1 MGLEAVVGEI
11 RAKGQKEAAAIREQT
26 RKDVEYILSGSQ
38 EKASKIKLAAEESI
52 EKQVRHIES
61 QEVSAANLLVKR
73 NLLNTQKALLD
84 ETYQDALES
93 LSKLP
98 DSFHRDA
105 IRALLSDATQQIS
118 KGIVHCNARDMPA
131 LKEIIAQK
139 GEFSGYSPGN
149 VKDIEG
155 GVIIESNDST
165 LQINMSYRTFLDS
178 VWEKGLKD
186 ASDILFR

>member
-93 LSKLP
+93 LNKLP

-165 LQINMSYRTFLDS
+165 LQIDMSYRTFLDS

>member
-11 RAKGQKEAAAIREQT
+11 RAKGQKEAENIREQT

-84 ETYQDALES
+84 ETYRNALES
-93 LSKLP
+93 LNKLP
-98 DSFHRDA
+98 ESFHKEA
-105 IRALLSDATQQIS
+105 IRALLSDAKKQIS
-118 KGIVHCNARDMPA
+118 EGVVHCNARDMPA

-149 VKDIEG
+149 VVGIEG
-155 GVIIESNDST
+155 GVIIESKDSS
-165 LQINMSYRTFLDS
+165 LQIDLSYRTFLDR
-178 VWEKGLKD
+178 VWETGLKD

>member
-11 RAKGQKEAAAIREQT
+11 RAKGQKEAGAIREQT
-26 RKDVEYILSGSQ
+26 RKEVEYILSGSQ

-84 ETYQDALES
+84 ETYQNALES
-93 LSKLP
+93 LKKLP
-98 DSFHRDA
+98 DSFHKEA
-105 IRALLSDATQQIS
+105 IRALLSDAKQQIS
-118 KGIVHCNARDMPA
+118 EGVVHCNARDMPS

-139 GEFSGYSPGN
+139 GEFLGYSPGN
-149 VKDIEG
+149 VTDIEG
-155 GVIIESNDST
+155 GVIIESNDRT
-165 LQINMSYRTFLDS
+165 LQIDLSYRTFLDG
-178 VWEKGLKD
+178 VWETGLKD

>member
-11 RAKGQKEAAAIREQT
+11 RAKGQKEAAVIREQT

-84 ETYQDALES
+84 ETYQNALES
-93 LSKLP
+93 LNKLP
-98 DSFHRDA
+98 DSFHREA

-118 KGIVHCNARDMPA
+118 KGVVHCNARDMPA

-139 GEFSGYSPGN
+139 GEFLGYSPGN

-155 GVIIESNDST
+155 GVIIESNDGT
-165 LQINMSYRTFLDS
+165 LQIDMSYRTFLDN

>member
-11 RAKGQKEAAAIREQT
+11 RAKGQKDAGAIREQT
-26 RKDVEYILSGSQ
+26 RKEVEYILSGSQ

-84 ETYQDALES
+84 ETYRNALES
-93 LSKLP
+93 LKKLP
-98 DSFHRDA
+98 DSFHKEA
-105 IRALLSDATQQIS
+105 IRALLSDAKQQIS
-118 KGIVHCNARDMPA
+118 EGVVHCNARDMPA

-139 GEFSGYSPGN
+139 SEFLGYSPGN
-149 VKDIEG
+149 VMDIEG
-155 GVIIESNDST
+155 GVIIESNDRT
-165 LQINMSYRTFLDS
+165 LQIDLSYRTFLDG
-178 VWEKGLKD
+178 VWETGLKD

>member
-11 RAKGQKEAAAIREQT
+11 RAKGQNEAGAIREQT
-26 RKDVEYILSGSQ
+26 RKEVEYVLTGSQ

-84 ETYQDALES
+84 ETYRNALES
-93 LSKLP
+93 LNKLP
-98 DSFHRDA
+98 DSFHKEA
-105 IRALLSDATQQIS
+105 IRALLSDAKKQIS
-118 KGIVHCNARDMPA
+118 EGLVHCNARDMPA
-131 LKEIIAQK
+131 LREIIAQK
-139 GEFSGYSPGN
+139 SEFPGYSPGN
-149 VKDIEG
+149 VMDIEG
-155 GVIIESNDST
+155 GVIIESNDRT
-165 LQINMSYRTFLDS
+165 LQIDLSYRTFLDC
-178 VWEKGLKD
+178 VWETGLKD

>member
-11 RAKGQKEAAAIREQT
+11 RAKGQKEADTIREQT

-73 NLLNTQKALLD
+73 NLLNAQKALLD
-84 ETYQDALES
+84 ETYRNALES
-93 LSKLP
+93 LNKLP
-98 DSFHRDA
+98 DSFHKEA
-105 IRALLSDATQQIS
+105 IRALLSDAKKQIS
-118 KGIVHCNARDMPA
+118 EGVVHCNARDMPA

-139 GEFSGYSPGN
+139 GEFLGYSPGD

-155 GVIIESNDST
+155 GVIIESNDRT
-165 LQINMSYRTFLDS
+165 LQIDLSYRTFLDR
-178 VWEKGLKD
+178 VWETGLKD
-186 ASDILFR
+186 ASDILFG

>member
-11 RAKGQKEAAAIREQT
+11 RAKGQKEAEKIREQT

-38 EKASKIKLAAEESI
+38 DKASKIKLAAEESI

-84 ETYQDALES
+84 ETYRNALES
-93 LSKLP
+93 LNKLP
-98 DSFHRDA
+98 ESFHKEA
-105 IRALLSDATQQIS
+105 IRALLSDAKKQIS
-118 KGIVHCNARDMPA
+118 EGVVHCNARDMPA

-149 VKDIEG
+149 VVGIEG
-155 GVIIESNDST
+155 GVIIESKDSS
-165 LQINMSYRTFLDS
+165 LQIDLSYRTFLDR
-178 VWEKGLKD
+178 VWETGLKD

>member
-11 RAKGQKEAAAIREQT
+11 RAKGQKEADTIREQT
-26 RKDVEYILSGSQ
+26 RKEVEYILSGSQ

-84 ETYQDALES
+84 ETYRNALES
-93 LSKLP
+93 LNKLP
-98 DSFHRDA
+98 DSFHKEA
-105 IRALLSDATQQIS
+105 IRALLSDAKKQIS
-118 KGIVHCNARDMPA
+118 EGLVHCNARDMPA

-139 GEFSGYSPGN
+139 GEFLGYSPGN

-155 GVIIESNDST
+155 GVIIESNDRT
-165 LQINMSYRTFLDS
+165 LQIDLSYRTFLDG
-178 VWEKGLKD
+178 VWETGLKD

>member
-11 RAKGQKEAAAIREQT
+11 RAKGQKEADTIREQT
-26 RKDVEYILSGSQ
+26 RKEVEYILSGSQ

-84 ETYQDALES
+84 ETYRNALES
-93 LSKLP
+93 LKKLP
-98 DSFHRDA
+98 DSFHKEA
-105 IRALLSDATQQIS
+105 IMALLSDAKKQIS
-118 KGIVHCNARDMPA
+118 EGVVHCNARDMPA

-139 GEFSGYSPGN
+139 GEFLGYSPGD

-155 GVIIESNDST
+155 GVIIESNDRT
-165 LQINMSYRTFLDS
+165 LQIDLSYRTFLDR
-178 VWEKGLKD
+178 VWETGLKD

>member
-11 RAKGQKEAAAIREQT
+11 RAKGQKEAAIIREQT

-84 ETYQDALES
+84 ETYQNALES
-93 LSKLP
+93 LNKLP
-98 DSFHRDA
+98 ESFHKEA

-118 KGIVHCNARDMPA
+118 KGVVHCNARDMPA

-139 GEFSGYSPGN
+139 GEFLGYSPGN

-155 GVIIESNDST
+155 GVIIESNDGT
-165 LQINMSYRTFLDS
+165 LQIDMSYRTFLDN

>member
-11 RAKGQKEAAAIREQT
+11 RAKGQKEADTIREQT

-73 NLLNTQKALLD
+73 NLLNAQKALLD
-84 ETYQDALES
+84 ETYRNALES
-93 LSKLP
+93 LNKLP
-98 DSFHRDA
+98 DSFHKEA
-105 IRALLSDATQQIS
+105 IRALLSDAKKQIS
-118 KGIVHCNARDMPA
+118 EGVVHCNARDMPA

-139 GEFSGYSPGN
+139 GEFLGYSPGD

-155 GVIIESNDST
+155 GVIIESNDRT
-165 LQINMSYRTFLDS
+165 LQIDLSYRTFLDR
-178 VWEKGLKD
+178 VWETGLKD

>member
-11 RAKGQKEAAAIREQT
+11 RAKGQNEAEKIREQT
-26 RKDVEYILSGSQ
+26 RKDVVYILSGSQ

-84 ETYQDALES
+84 ETYHNALES
-93 LSKLP
+93 LNKLP
-98 DSFHRDA
+98 DSFHKEA
-105 IRALLSDATQQIS
+105 IRALLSDAKQQIS
-118 KGIVHCNARDMPA
+118 EGVVHCNARDMPA

-149 VKDIEG
+149 VMDIEG
-155 GVIIESNDST
+155 GVIIESKDST
-165 LQINMSYRTFLDS
+165 LQIDLSYRTFLDR
-178 VWEKGLKD
+178 VWETGLKD

>member
-11 RAKGQKEAAAIREQT
+11 RAKGQKEADTIREQT
-26 RKDVEYILSGSQ
+26 RKEVEYILSGSQ

-84 ETYQDALES
+84 ETYRNALES
-93 LSKLP
+93 LNKLP
-98 DSFHRDA
+98 DSFHKEA
-105 IRALLSDATQQIS
+105 IRALLSDAKKQIS
-118 KGIVHCNARDMPA
+118 EGLVHCNARDMPA

-139 GEFSGYSPGN
+139 GEFLGYSPGN

-155 GVIIESNDST
+155 GVIIESNDRT
-165 LQINMSYRTFLDS
+165 LQIDLSYRTFLDC
-178 VWEKGLKD
+178 VWETGLKD
-186 ASDILFR
+186 ASDILFG